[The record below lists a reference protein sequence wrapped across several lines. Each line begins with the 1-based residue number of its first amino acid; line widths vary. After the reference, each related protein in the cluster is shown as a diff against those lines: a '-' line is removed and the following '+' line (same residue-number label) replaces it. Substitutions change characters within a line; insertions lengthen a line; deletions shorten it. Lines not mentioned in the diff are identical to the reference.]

1 MPVRVERRGKSSPA
15 CRRLYGPVNP
25 IRSNTEWSGLLGPYS
40 DGWLERCGNAAPRKI
55 VALNDR
61 TRLTDP
67 LVFFTTTKRK
77 DWELEDI
84 YVGGN
89 NTPRNTS
96 AENPEDIYI
105 TRQGLRQKQNI
116 AQPLPDDYYD
126 YDYGNDNQPPD
137 DESPKKKPKKRKSKI
152 KRAIKAIFLILV
164 LLAGMGTSLVYY
176 TFSKV
181 NYDKSGHGNNVY
193 LDRNNLM
200 QSDKVKNIL
209 LIGVDRRNEDETSRS
224 DTMLLLSINTETKKI
239 LLTSF
244 MRDSYVHIPGHKD
257 AKLNA
262 ACTWGGAQLVM
273 DTIEYNFNIKIDS
286 YMLIDFAIF
295 ENVVDGLDG
304 IEVEVT
310 EKEAKYMRDAVH
322 LSDIEAGTHVELD
335 GKEALWYCRIRK
347 LDSDFMRTKRQ
358 RKVMTAIIDK
368 CAKTNPLKMYDIISS
383 VIDEVETDMSP
394 AALTGVA
401 INGLLRYLHYDI
413 EQGSVP
419 QKGTWENAKIN
430 GQSVLRIDIGEN
442 IDYLKEFIYEQ

>member
-1 MPVRVERRGKSSPA
+1 M
-15 CRRLYGPVNP
+15 
-25 IRSNTEWSGLLGPYS
+25 
-40 DGWLERCGNAAPRKI
+40 
-55 VALNDR
+55 
-61 TRLTDP
+61 
-67 LVFFTTTKRK
+67 
-77 DWELEDI
+77 
-84 YVGGN
+84 
-89 NTPRNTS
+89 
-96 AENPEDIYI
+96 
-105 TRQGLRQKQNI
+105 
-116 AQPLPDDYYD
+116 PDDYYD

-419 QKGTWENAKIN
+419 QKDTWENAKIN